1 MNFAFIDDSE
11 NMISN
16 ELNRHRP
23 YSVNANT
30 IDNLEDRQKA
40 LDKFRTILNTVHD
53 DLENAQDS
61 LKNVQESSQDH
72 LKNDL
77 EEIKN
82 LKKIMNSYNPMEIIK
97 EIMTYE
103 NEMDSIQKDIDSEE
117 LKLKNIRNY
126 IKTAQ
131 NLDFINID
139 LEKQDL
145 YLNSIVEN
153 IQKYTNEQQKILS
166 KINHKNELLKYTI
179 KIFKIYD
186 ITTLTCKICS
196 TSISEED
203 FNIFECGHNC
213 CTRCLPEL
221 KDKCHLCRRPIKLI
235 KVYL

>member
-23 YSVNANT
+23 YSINANT

-40 LDKFRTILNTVHD
+40 LDKFKTILNTVHD

-77 EEIKN
+77 EKSEIQN

-145 YLNSIVEN
+145 YLNSIAEN
-153 IQKYTNEQQKILS
+153 IHKYTNEQQKILS
-166 KINHKNELLKYTI
+166 KINHKNELLKCII
-179 KIFKIYD
+179 KTFRALRIVNGGF
-186 ITTLTCKICS
+186 
-196 TSISEED
+196 
-203 FNIFECGHNC
+203 
-213 CTRCLPEL
+213 
-221 KDKCHLCRRPIKLI
+221 
-235 KVYL
+235 